1 MREFRPLQLAP
12 FQENFLQSFLTRSD
26 PRTLLVAAPGT
37 GKTVTC
43 HVAAT
48 RMVAAG
54 LVDKVLL
61 TSAHRALGEQ
71 WQHVGQSTDPW
82 PVDAGDVSVTTT
94 YAALARDPNR
104 MWREVAA
111 DTRWL
116 FVFDEVHWAGY
127 QVEAIAA
134 AAIARFPNSRALFVS
149 TEIPPMEV
157 DSQFT
162 FEFFGSDALARPDTQ
177 SNIQKLAPSLG
188 LLQQVQRKL
197 IQLDDLSWREFEEL
211 IAKMLQADGYSV
223 DLMQGTKDGGVDVV
237 AVRDL
242 GTAGLFKS
250 IWQAKKNH
258 YDRKVGLS
266 IVRELADTRLE
277 HKASK
282 AFIVTTSFL
291 TSGALQRVERDKF
304 LLGKVDR
311 NDLDRW
317 IDKTLRGQRN
327 ANG

>member
-1 MREFRPLQLAP
+1 MTGLRPLQLAP

-26 PRTLLVAAPGT
+26 PRTLLVAAPGM
-37 GKTVTC
+37 GKTMTS

-48 RMVAAG
+48 RMIASG
-54 LVDKVLL
+54 LVDKVMLI
-61 TSAHRALGEQ
+61 SAHRVLGEQ

-82 PVDAGDVSVTTT
+82 PIGTADDVSVTTT
-94 YAALARDPNR
+94 YAAHARAPDR
-104 MWREVAA
+104 MWRQVAA

-116 FVFDEVHWAGY
+116 FVFDEVDWAGD
-127 QVEAIAA
+127 QVETVATD
-134 AAIARFPNSRALFVS
+134 AIARFPGSRALFVS
-149 TEIPPMEV
+149 TEVPPITV
-157 DSQFT
+157 DRQFT

-177 SNIQKLAPSLG
+177 TSLQRVAPSLG
-188 LLQQVQRKL
+188 LLQKVQRKL
-197 IQLDDLSWREFEEL
+197 IQLDDLSWREFEDL
-211 IAKMLQADGYSV
+211 IAKMLEADGYSV

-237 AVRDL
+237 AIRDF
-242 GTAGLFKS
+242 GTAGLMKS

-258 YDRKVGLS
+258 VDRKVGLS

-277 HKASK
+277 YKASK

-311 NDLDRW
+311 NDLDQW
-317 IDKTLRGQRN
+317 IDRTLRGES
-327 ANG
+327 